1 MTESL
6 ASAAL
11 HTTELSI
18 DGMHCGGCTGRV
30 QQALAAVPGVVDAA
44 VDLDTH
50 TATVTAQ
57 ETVGATQLVE
67 AVDAAGYR
75 AAVRDPLLEDA
86 TTPHAHPVEASP
98 APMAAAASTT
108 RHPLPADSTTIELEI
123 DGMTCASCV
132 SRVEK
137 RWRRC
142 RCHARVG
149 QSRDRARHVD
159 AAANVSAA
167 QLVDTVKQ
175 AGYGA
180 TPT

>member
-98 APMAAAASTT
+98 RRWPQ
-108 RHPLPADSTTIELEI
+108 PLPRPATRFRPTAPPSNSRST
-123 DGMTCASCV
+123 G
-132 SRVEK
+132 
-137 RWRRC
+137 
-142 RCHARVG
+142 
-149 QSRDRARHVD
+149 
-159 AAANVSAA
+159 
-167 QLVDTVKQ
+167 
-175 AGYGA
+175 
-180 TPT
+180 